1 VKEFFYTFYR
11 PNNAVLSV
19 AGNLDIDKTKAMIE
33 KWFGKIAMGKPYVR
47 NLPQEPP
54 QTQARKLEVE
64 RPVPIDCLYKA
75 YRMGKRTDAD
85 FYAVDLIS
93 DLLGNGQSARLQQ
106 SLVQQK
112 QIFSSVNVYV
122 TGTFDDGLLI
132 INGYLNPSVSLS
144 QADEAVQEEL
154 EKLKNQTITDYE
166 LQKVKNKVKTVLS
179 YSELQV
185 QDKAMNLGIAETLC
199 DAQTINNELDRYNT
213 VSLGDILENSR
224 KVLKEAGCSTLYYM
238 HGR

>member
-1 VKEFFYTFYR
+1 
-11 PNNAVLSV
+11 
-19 AGNLDIDKTKAMIE
+19 
-33 KWFGKIAMGKPYVR
+33 VR

-54 QTQARKLEVE
+54 QNQARKLEVE
-64 RPVPIDCLYKA
+64 APVPIDCLYKA
-75 YRMGKRTDAD
+75 YRMGKRTDKD

-112 QIFSSVNVYV
+112 QMFSSINVYV

-132 INGYLNPSVSLS
+132 INGYLNPHVSLS
-144 QADEAVQEEL
+144 QADEEVKKEL
-154 EKLKNQTITDYE
+154 EKLKKDVISEYE

-185 QDKAMNLGIAETLC
+185 QDKAMNLSIAETLC
-199 DAQTINNELDRYNT
+199 EAETVNNELNRYNAVT
-213 VSLGDILENSR
+213 INDILENS
-224 KVLKEAGCSTLYYM
+224 KKILKEESCSTLYYKAKPK
-238 HGR
+238 GIF